1 MTKQHD
7 KEPIQIVFIMD
18 NNYVIATCV
27 AIQSLYENRDLK
39 SKYVLHIVCDNVKR
53 EYMDLL
59 NSISTEEFKI
69 ELLNFEKP
77 ELHKTFEKENTYVS
91 TSATLKFLLPKL
103 FPDIDKLLYIDG
115 DILIQSDLI
124 DLFNTDISN
133 VYAGVIKDFHGITFK
148 GNVWE
153 RLNVTKETILSF
165 FNSGVM
171 LLNLAMM
178 RQDNITEKLIDYRIN
193 GINYYMDQDALNI
206 VFGRKVKYLNF
217 NYNMI
222 LTNWRNKS
230 SEELSNFYKIPFE
243 KDKYDYLRKAE
254 IVHFA
259 SQDKP
264 WDYYDTFFSDV
275 WYYYYLLSCVNNIPL
290 NRQSLNDEIKDE
302 TIQKIRVQNKSK
314 NKDNYYWFHKSAVP
328 IISIIIPVYNA
339 EKYLEECIESVLCQ
353 SIWNYEIICVD
364 DGSTDKSREILRKYQ
379 NMDDRIVIV
388 EQKNQYAGVAR
399 NNGLKLAKG
408 QYVLFLD
415 SDDILPSNA
424 LEQFHSKAIADN
436 ADVIIGQLATVT
448 EKSGETIIMNN
459 WLNEKYLPLTD
470 VFSAKDIMPFIF
482 NFTPGGPGG
491 KCFKKS
497 FIEEKNLKFLTLPKS
512 EDFYFVHRG
521 IVNADVISL
530 IRNLVYCRRDVP
542 NSLENSKDK
551 NPLIIWEA
559 IVLMKNK
566 LIEDGLY
573 EVAKQSF
580 INENINRLAF
590 NLRTMN
596 TEEGFSLLKNKL
608 EKIYLTELGIGF
620 YPETYYYKL
629 ENYNYLCKL
638 LGLPTSSDNQE
649 VSSNKNDVK
658 QKKSSNKSVSKV
670 NQEVSSNKND
680 VKQKKSSNNFSSIKN
695 QKISMKENFNSSVSM
710 RNQKISMK
718 QSLNNFKY
726 SKFDSTSSSLDD
738 IDYPKQDA
746 FIHTIKKTLKQL
758 SISKKI
764 KKIDSDEK

>member
-1 MTKQHD
+1 MVEQYD

-18 NNYVIATCV
+18 DNYVTATCV

-39 SKYVLHIVCDNVKR
+39 SRYVLHIVCDNVKL
-53 EYMDLL
+53 EYMELL

-91 TSATLKFLLPKL
+91 TSATLKFLLPEL
-103 FPDIDKLLYIDG
+103 FPNIDKILYIDG
-115 DILIQSDLI
+115 DVLIQSDLV
-124 DLFNTDISN
+124 DLFNTDVTN
-133 VYAGVIKDFHGITFK
+133 VYAGVIEDFHGITFK

-153 RLNVTKETILSF
+153 RLNVTKEDISSF

-243 KDKYDYLRKAE
+243 KEKYDYLRKAE

-290 NRQSLNDEIKDE
+290 NRQSLNDEIRDKN
-302 TIQKIRVQNKSK
+302 IQKIRVQNKNK
-314 NKDNYYWFHKSAVP
+314 NKENYHWFHKSVIP

-339 EKYLEECIESVLCQ
+339 EEYLEECIESVLCQ

-364 DGSTDKSREILRKYQ
+364 DGSTDNSREILRKYQ
-379 NMDDRIVIV
+379 NMDDRITII
-388 EQKNQYAGVAR
+388 EQENQYAGVAR
-399 NNGLKLAKG
+399 NNGLKHAKG
-408 QYVLFLD
+408 QYILFLD

-424 LEQFHSKAIADN
+424 LEQFHSKIIADDP
-436 ADVIIGQLATVT
+436 DVIIGQLAKVT
-448 EKSGETIIMNN
+448 EESGEVIIMNN
-459 WLNEKYLPLTD
+459 WLNERYLPLTD
-470 VFSAKDIMPFIF
+470 VFSARDIMPFIF
-482 NFTPGGPGG
+482 NFTPGGIGG

-512 EDFYFVHRG
+512 EDFYFVHSG
-521 IVNADVISL
+521 IVNAKIISL
-530 IRNLVYCRRDVP
+530 IKNIVYCRRDLP

-590 NLRTMN
+590 NLKTMN
-596 TEEGFSLLKNKL
+596 TEEGFSLLMNKL
-608 EKIYLTELGIGF
+608 EKIYLTELGMGF
-620 YPETYYYKL
+620 YPKSYYYDLK
-629 ENYNYLCKL
+629 NYNYLCEIL
-638 LGLPTSSDNQE
+638 E
-649 VSSNKNDVK
+649 VYK
-658 QKKSSNKSVSKV
+658 
-670 NQEVSSNKND
+670 
-680 VKQKKSSNNFSSIKN
+680 SIKN
-695 QKISMKENFNSSVSM
+695 QKVAMKQGSNNPISIK
-710 RNQKISMK
+710 NQIISMK
-718 QSLNNFKY
+718 QGLDNSISTKNQKIVMNNGLVNPTNFDKQKVSLPKY
-726 SKFDSTSSSLDD
+726 KS
-738 IDYPKQDA
+738 IIYKQSGLVY
-746 FIHTIKKTLKQL
+746 TIKKILKRL
-758 SISKKI
+758 GFRK
-764 KKIDSDEK
+764 